1 MFEYELETQLVMI
14 SEFVQYIL
22 IIEMIITSVSC
33 IDLSAPTNEIV
44 IVMLFL
50 IQLMFGVLLSDNIK
64 TNCFKLITLVIID
77 DLFSNHKEIVLE
89 NVLLTSE

>member
-1 MFEYELETQLVMI
+1 MFEYELETQLIML

-44 IVMLFL
+44 SVTLFL
-50 IQLMFGVLLSDNIK
+50 IQLMFGGLLSDNVLNLLRWLLLMTFFQTK
-64 TNCFKLITLVIID
+64 TKLC
-77 DLFSNHKEIVLE
+77 
-89 NVLLTSE
+89 